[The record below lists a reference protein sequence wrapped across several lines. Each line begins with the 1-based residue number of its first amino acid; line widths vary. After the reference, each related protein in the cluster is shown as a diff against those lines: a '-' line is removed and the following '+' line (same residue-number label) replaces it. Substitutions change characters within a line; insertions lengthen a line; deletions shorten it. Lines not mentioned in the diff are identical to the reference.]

1 MITWWTSLDLAQ
13 QIFACIAIPSTLI
26 LLIQTILLLIG
37 LGGGDGDVDEEELDY
52 SGEDVEVEQIGESR

>member
-1 MITWWTSLDLAQ
+1 MINWWNSLELTQ

-37 LGGGDGDVDEEELDY
+37 IGNGSDADPDGDVSTD
-52 SGEDVEVEQIGESR
+52 